1 MPIFSLD
8 QDLYAVI
15 YILHARWFWGWFQVL
30 LKTYSKLIRNDSM
43 LIVPY
48 YLSKIL
54 GTKVNRGFISYNM
67 ESRRRL
73 PIKSWI
79 LWIFKRLWSWID
91 RYVGFRYIKQ
101 FCILVAIFI
110 WVVSIVTSFFILRE
124 NHRLN
129 DIEQKYILLHK
140 ECFKHKETMGFVN
153 YVDHAIN
160 KCYI

>member
-1 MPIFSLD
+1 
-8 QDLYAVI
+8 
-15 YILHARWFWGWFQVL
+15 
-30 LKTYSKLIRNDSM
+30 M

-153 YVDHAIN
+153 YIDHAID
-160 KCYI
+160 K